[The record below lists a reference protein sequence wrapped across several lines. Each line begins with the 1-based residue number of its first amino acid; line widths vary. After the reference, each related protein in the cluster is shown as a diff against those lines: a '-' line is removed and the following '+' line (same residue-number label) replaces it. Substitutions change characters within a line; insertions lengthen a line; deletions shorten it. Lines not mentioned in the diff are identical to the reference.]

1 MKNYKNLTV
10 WQDSHELVLSVYKE
24 TKCFPK
30 EEVYGITSQIRRAVA
45 SIQANIA
52 EGCAKN
58 SDKDF
63 NRFLQI
69 AMGSLNESE
78 YFLFLSKELNYLAE
92 ENYIKMSRQ
101 LDVVKAKLINLQKK
115 VMQNA

>member
-10 WQDSHELVLSVYKE
+10 WQDSHELVLSVYRE
-24 TKCFPK
+24 TKAFPR
-30 EEVYGITSQIRRAVA
+30 EEVYGITSQLRRAAA
-45 SIQANIA
+45 SIPANIA

-58 SDKDF
+58 SDKEF

-92 ENYIKMSRQ
+92 ENYIKMSGQ
-101 LDVVKAKLINLQKK
+101 LDIVKAKLINLQKK
-115 VMQNA
+115 VMQNV

>member
-10 WQDSHELVLSVYKE
+10 WQDSHELVPLVYKE
-24 TKCFPK
+24 TKAFPR
-30 EEVYGITSQIRRAVA
+30 EEVYGITSQLRRAAA
-45 SIQANIA
+45 SIPANIA

-58 SDKDF
+58 SDREF

-92 ENYIKMSRQ
+92 ANYIKMSGQ
-101 LDVVKAKLINLQKK
+101 LDIIKAKLINLQKK

>member
-24 TKCFPK
+24 TKVFPK
-30 EEVYGITSQIRRAVA
+30 EEVYGITSQLRRAVA
-45 SIQANIA
+45 SIPANIA

-58 SDKDF
+58 SDKEF

-78 YFLFLSKELNYLAE
+78 YFLFLSKELNYLGE
-92 ENYIKMSRQ
+92 EDYIKMSGQ
-101 LDVVKAKLINLQKK
+101 LDIVKAKLINLQKK

>member
-10 WQDSHELVLSVYKE
+10 WQDSHEPVLSVYKE
-24 TKCFPK
+24 TKAFPW
-30 EEVYGITSQIRRAVA
+30 EEVYGITSQLRRATA
-45 SIQANIA
+45 SIPANIA

-58 SDKDF
+58 SDKEF

-92 ENYIKMSRQ
+92 ENYITMSGQ
-101 LDVVKAKLINLQKK
+101 LDIVKAKLINLQKK
-115 VMQNA
+115 VTQNA

>member
-24 TKCFPK
+24 TKAFPR
-30 EEVYGITSQIRRAVA
+30 EEVYGITSQLRRATA
-45 SIQANIA
+45 SIPANIA
-52 EGCAKN
+52 EGSAKN

-63 NRFLQI
+63 GRYLQI

-78 YFLFLSKELNYLAE
+78 YFLFLSKELNYLEE
-92 ENYIKMSRQ
+92 ENHNEIVKK
-101 LDVVKAKLINLQKK
+101 LEVVKAKLINLQKK
-115 VMQNA
+115 LN

>member
-24 TKCFPK
+24 TKVFPK
-30 EEVYGITSQIRRAVA
+30 EEVYGIASQLRRATV
-45 SIQANIA
+45 SIPANIA
-52 EGCAKN
+52 EGSAKN

-63 NRFLQI
+63 GRYLQI

-78 YFLFLSKELNYLAE
+78 YFLFLSKELNYLEE
-92 ENYIKMSRQ
+92 ENHNEIVKK
-101 LDVVKAKLINLQKK
+101 LEVVKAKLINLQKK
-115 VMQNA
+115 LN

>member
-24 TKCFPK
+24 TKTFPK
-30 EEVYGITSQIRRAVA
+30 EEVYGITSQLRRATA
-45 SIQANIA
+45 SIPANIA
-52 EGCAKN
+52 EGSAKN

-63 NRFLQI
+63 GRYLQI

-78 YFLFLSKELNYLAE
+78 YFLFLSKELNYLE
-92 ENYIKMSRQ
+92 VENHNEIVKK
-101 LDVVKAKLINLQKK
+101 LEVVKAKLINLQKK
-115 VMQNA
+115 LN